1 MGKKKGKKVLD
12 IIGNAD
18 IRVTVPEKTDEI
30 NPVKFPVP
38 GFRTER
44 TEAGVAK
51 IGKNKALYLRLRLMG
66 GD

>member
-1 MGKKKGKKVLD
+1 MGKKKKRTILD
-12 IIGNAD
+12 RINSAD
-18 IRVTVPEKTDEI
+18 ISVTVPEKTDEI

-38 GFRTER
+38 GFRIER

-51 IGKNKALYLRLRLMG
+51 IGKRKALYLRLHLKG

>member
-1 MGKKKGKKVLD
+1 MGKKKARKVLD
-12 IIGNAD
+12 IIRNAD
-18 IRVTVPEKTDEI
+18 IQVTVPEKTDEI

-38 GFRTER
+38 GFRTEK

-51 IGKNKALYLRLRLMG
+51 IGKRKALYLRLHLRG